1 MSFLHTIKCI
11 VLPVFDLN
19 PMLRPTGLIGPV
31 AMLGDETLQPELAG
45 FAEGTEENPLRCW
58 ARIKPRLESVNH
70 KLICLW
76 VWLFRNRCSV
86 IPHLLLFHVN
96 LTFIVWIGE
105 SQL

>member
-45 FAEGTEENPLRCW
+45 LAGQVRPDLALLKGIDEDPLRS
-58 ARIKPRLESVNH
+58 AGEQSISQTEMPA
-70 KLICLW
+70 
-76 VWLFRNRCSV
+76 
-86 IPHLLLFHVN
+86 P
-96 LTFIVWIGE
+96 IGRGIQ
-105 SQL
+105 SLRR

>member
-1 MSFLHTIKCI
+1 
-11 VLPVFDLN
+11 
-19 PMLRPTGLIGPV
+19 
-31 AMLGDETLQPELAG
+31 MLGANQA
-45 FAEGTEENPLRCW
+45 
-58 ARIKPRLESVNH
+58 RLESVNH